1 MSAATASRRRFTDA
15 ALIAVFVVT
24 SLYAIARIGME
35 PRDPASGVGVIFAP
49 WTSEQA
55 AFVRAVEAGARFVRY
70 GGVPFIV
77 VVMPEVDDYPSRIRA
92 AGALLVVDP
101 RVIAACLDL
110 FKGSAAAK

>member
-1 MSAATASRRRFTDA
+1 MSAATASRRFTDA
-15 ALIAVFVVT
+15 ALIAVFVVA

-70 GGVPFIV
+70 GGVPFVV

-110 FKGSAAAK
+110 FKGSVAAK